1 MSRHKL
7 LILWLVCFLG
17 SPVLLFAMLLQA
29 SFGSRERAKAMAVAY
44 DECANSLT
52 GGPAQQT
59 ISARTGDALL
69 MGKQWAKDVAPLI
82 DFFFGKGHCLSNVD
96 LTEGQLTDD
105 QKRAVNE
112 ACEQQGVPTKY
123 TL

>member
-1 MSRHKL
+1 MSRQKL
-7 LILWLVCFLG
+7 LILWVVCFLG
-17 SPVLLFAMLLQA
+17 SPVLLIAMLLQA
-29 SFGSRERAKAMAVAY
+29 SFGSRERAKAMAIAY

-59 ISARTGDALL
+59 ISARTGDALIQ
-69 MGKQWAKDVAPLI
+69 GRQWGRDVAPII

-96 LTEGQLTDD
+96 LPTGQLTDE

-112 ACEQQGVPTKY
+112 ACDQQGVPAKY
-123 TL
+123 PL